1 MLNTARVAI
10 IGGARTSGLTLADP
24 GLKYTE
30 WGPRSPQCL
39 HNYVKAFRTNQNIVD
54 GHFSKVSV
62 RCGSTVLCIWN
73 SLLLLVIGVYNILI
87 FTVVYCFRAFFASW
101 VIQWLFSS
109 FTYASATMLR
119 LYHILVLL
127 VVIVS
132 FQCASSQIGEQ
143 HTLLPI
149 YDLIELFLTPD
160 INNFSDC
167 STNFK
172 TLERALYLTDN
183 NRYALISA
191 FYPARESTSL
201 FVNVKY
207 NFSTPENH
215 QTELNICHNWLW
227 TTGTFYLIQSP
238 DVFLFT
244 SLLFVHPEN
253 KVRTLKL
260 TLPSECGD
268 LAYTCGRNPNNVSML
283 EILTR
288 RVSLMRLAT

>member
-1 MLNTARVAI
+1 
-10 IGGARTSGLTLADP
+10 
-24 GLKYTE
+24 
-30 WGPRSPQCL
+30 
-39 HNYVKAFRTNQNIVD
+39 
-54 GHFSKVSV
+54 
-62 RCGSTVLCIWN
+62 
-73 SLLLLVIGVYNILI
+73 
-87 FTVVYCFRAFFASW
+87 
-101 VIQWLFSS
+101 
-109 FTYASATMLR
+109 MLR
-119 LYHILVLL
+119 LYHTLVLL
-127 VVIVS
+127 MVIVS

-149 YDLIELFLTPD
+149 YNFIESLLSPE
-160 INNFSDC
+160 NLNNKNFSDC

-191 FYPARESTSL
+191 FYPARESSTL

-207 NFSTPENH
+207 DFSTPENH
-215 QTELNICHNWLW
+215 QTELSICHNWLW

-238 DVFLFT
+238 DVLLFT

-260 TLPSECGD
+260 TLPSECAD

-288 RVSLMRLAT
+288 RVS

>member
-1 MLNTARVAI
+1 
-10 IGGARTSGLTLADP
+10 
-24 GLKYTE
+24 
-30 WGPRSPQCL
+30 
-39 HNYVKAFRTNQNIVD
+39 
-54 GHFSKVSV
+54 
-62 RCGSTVLCIWN
+62 
-73 SLLLLVIGVYNILI
+73 
-87 FTVVYCFRAFFASW
+87 
-101 VIQWLFSS
+101 
-109 FTYASATMLR
+109 MLR
-119 LYHILVLL
+119 LYHTLVLL

-132 FQCASSQIGEQ
+132 FQCTSSQIGEQ

-149 YDLIELFLTPD
+149 YNLIESFLIPD
-160 INNFSDC
+160 NKNFSDC

-191 FYPARESTSL
+191 FYPARESSSL

-207 NFSTPENH
+207 DFSGPEDL
-215 QTELNICHNWLW
+215 QTEFELTACHNWLW

-260 TLPSECGD
+260 TLPSECAD

-283 EILTR
+283 EILTQ
-288 RVSLMRLAT
+288 RVS